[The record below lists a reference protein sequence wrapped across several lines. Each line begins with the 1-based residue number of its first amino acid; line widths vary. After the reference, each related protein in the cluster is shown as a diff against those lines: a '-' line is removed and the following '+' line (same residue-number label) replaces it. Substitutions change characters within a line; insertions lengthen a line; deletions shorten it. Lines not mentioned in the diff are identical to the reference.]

1 MALNFFQMNEK
12 KNLRTKLS
20 FQAMKI
26 THAFRDN
33 RKKKVGARLTSQ
45 GHMIMYENATNQG

>member
-33 RKKKVGARLTSQ
+33 RKKK
-45 GHMIMYENATNQG
+45 EKN